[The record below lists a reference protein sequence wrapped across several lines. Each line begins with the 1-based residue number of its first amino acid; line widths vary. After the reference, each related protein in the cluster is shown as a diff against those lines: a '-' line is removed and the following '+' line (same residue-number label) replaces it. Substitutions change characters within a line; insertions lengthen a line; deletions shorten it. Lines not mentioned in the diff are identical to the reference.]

1 MTRAENKQASHLQE
15 EELLLSLQGQPVD
28 TNWNY
33 FYIDW
38 QPVDALSPDSVVSL
52 PWAPLTLPPALL
64 PTPSSSC
71 RGSARRAG
79 SPWALLMQAA
89 TSSNSRAV
97 RDSAEHLECHPCICL
112 GIKNDSKGMK

>member
-1 MTRAENKQASHLQE
+1 MNDVI
-15 EELLLSLQGQPVD
+15 SLRP
-28 TNWNY
+28 N
-33 FYIDW
+33 
-38 QPVDALSPDSVVSL
+38 SVIFL

-79 SPWALLMQAA
+79 SPWALLTQAA
-89 TSSNSRAV
+89 ISSDSRAHV
-97 RDSAEHLECHPCICL
+97 IASAELLECHPCIRL